1 MQHIDFS
8 LNLRSDLTVPKIVK
22 PNEVLVRIHAA
33 SIDLIDIA
41 LLSGLGR
48 IEQTLFKCRNES
60 PKVLGRDFSGVVLDV
75 GRNVS
80 HLEVG
85 DQCWSA
91 IPLAVHGSLSEFIV
105 MEAKSVRLKPAHLS
119 HDGAA
124 TLPYSSLIGKI
135 PTYLCKHY
143 LFQFSASARK
153 VASNVYSFSVWNV
166 LTSEARIKP
175 DYGLRNKRILIVDGG
190 SPTGCIAIQVHM

>member
-1 MQHIDFS
+1 M
-8 LNLRSDLTVPKIVK
+8 
-22 PNEVLVRIHAA
+22 LVRIHAA

-48 IEQTLFKCRNES
+48 IEQTLFKCSNAS

-91 IPLAVHGSLSEFIV
+91 IPLAVRNGSLSEFVV
-105 MEAKSVRLKPAHLS
+105 MESSSVRLKPAHLS

-124 TLPYSSLIGKI
+124 TLPYSSLIGKRSFTYFNTAHQYENLHQMGI
-135 PTYLCKHY
+135 PFQFGTYLLVK
-143 LFQFSASARK
+143 Q
-153 VASNVYSFSVWNV
+153 
-166 LTSEARIKP
+166 
-175 DYGLRNKRILIVDGG
+175 GLNLI
-190 SPTGCIAIQVHM
+190 TG

>member
-1 MQHIDFS
+1 MLDICHLLKRGTLFFS

-48 IEQTLFKCRNES
+48 IEQTLFKCSNAS

-91 IPLAVHGSLSEFIV
+91 IPLAVRNGSLSEFVV
-105 MEAKSVRLKPAHLS
+105 MESSSVRLKPAHLS

-124 TLPYSSLIGKI
+124 TLPYSSLIGKRSFTYFNLAHQHENSYQMGI
-135 PTYLCKHY
+135 PFQFGTYLLVK
-143 LFQFSASARK
+143 Q
-153 VASNVYSFSVWNV
+153 
-166 LTSEARIKP
+166 
-175 DYGLRNKRILIVDGG
+175 GLNLI
-190 SPTGCIAIQVHM
+190 TG

>member
-1 MQHIDFS
+1 MLDICHLLKRGTLFFS

-48 IEQTLFKCRNES
+48 IEQTLFKCSNAS

-91 IPLAVHGSLSEFIV
+91 IPLAVRNGSLSEFVV
-105 MEAKSVRLKPAHLS
+105 MESSSVRLKPAHLS

-124 TLPYSSLIGKI
+124 TLPYSSLIGKRRSFTYFNLAHQHENSYQMGI
-135 PTYLCKHY
+135 PFQFGTYLLVK
-143 LFQFSASARK
+143 Q
-153 VASNVYSFSVWNV
+153 
-166 LTSEARIKP
+166 
-175 DYGLRNKRILIVDGG
+175 GLNLI
-190 SPTGCIAIQVHM
+190 TG

>member
-1 MQHIDFS
+1 MLDICHLLKRSTLFFS

-48 IEQTLFKCRNES
+48 IEQTLFKCSNAS
-60 PKVLGRDFSGVVLDV
+60 SKVLGRDFSGVVLDV

-91 IPLAVHGSLSEFIV
+91 IPLAVRNGSLSEFVV
-105 MEAKSVRLKPAHLS
+105 MESSSVRLKPAHLS

-124 TLPYSSLIGKI
+124 TLPYSSLIGKRSF
-135 PTYLCKHY
+135 TYYFNLAHQHENSY
-143 LFQFSASARK
+143 
-153 VASNVYSFSVWNV
+153 
-166 LTSEARIKP
+166 
-175 DYGLRNKRILIVDGG
+175 
-190 SPTGCIAIQVHM
+190 